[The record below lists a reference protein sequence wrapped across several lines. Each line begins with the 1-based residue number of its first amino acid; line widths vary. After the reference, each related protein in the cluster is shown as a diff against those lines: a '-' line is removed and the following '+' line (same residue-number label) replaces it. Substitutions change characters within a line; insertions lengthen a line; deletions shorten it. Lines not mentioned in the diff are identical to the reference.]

1 MAKRLDK
8 ERFKISKSN
17 RHKFRTT
24 IPIDANLY
32 EYLADVAE
40 RFGFT
45 DVDTLCSDIVYS
57 YCNRNR
63 KRLLKKGFSK
73 RKPKKFIKIQGSG
86 RNLNTINAYAYA
98 SDMSFDSV
106 ISLILK
112 QAMAKIKKNRYE
124 IGLEPISDSVDDSEE
139 ANNQNNKNESNENN
153 ESSTI
158 H

>member
-8 ERFKISKSN
+8 ERFKISKLN
-17 RHKFRTT
+17 KHKFRTT

-32 EYLADVAE
+32 EYLANVAE
-40 RFGFT
+40 RFGFV
-45 DVDTLCSDIVYS
+45 DVDTLCSDMVYS

-106 ISLILK
+106 INLILK
-112 QAMAKIKKNRYE
+112 QAMAKIIKNRYE
-124 IGLEPISDSVDDSEE
+124 IGLEPISDSTDDSEQV
-139 ANNQNNKNESNENN
+139 NNNEQNELNKNN

>member
-32 EYLADVAE
+32 EYLTDVAE
-40 RFGFT
+40 RFGFA

-124 IGLEPISDSVDDSEE
+124 IGLEPISDSTDDSEQV
-139 ANNQNNKNESNENN
+139 NNNEQNELNKNN

>member
-8 ERFKISKSN
+8 ERFKISKFN

-24 IPIDANLY
+24 IPVDANLY
-32 EYLADVAE
+32 EYLTSVAE
-40 RFGFT
+40 RFGFV

-73 RKPKKFIKIQGSG
+73 RKPKKFVKIQGSG

-106 ISLILK
+106 INLILK
-112 QAMAKIKKNRYE
+112 QAMTKIIKNRYE
-124 IGLEPISDSVDDSEE
+124 IGLEPISDDSEE
-139 ANNQNNKNESNENN
+139 NNKNDDN